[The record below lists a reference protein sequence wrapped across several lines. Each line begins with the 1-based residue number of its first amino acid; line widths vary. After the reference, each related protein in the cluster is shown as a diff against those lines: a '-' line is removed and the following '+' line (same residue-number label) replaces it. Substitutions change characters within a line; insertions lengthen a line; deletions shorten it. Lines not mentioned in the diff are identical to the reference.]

1 MKNTMRILAILLC
14 ALLFVGGCAPQQAVE
29 AEPQTTNSVQAPVN
43 TPAPEQETKTA
54 ASYLPGTYTG
64 TATSMNADV
73 TVEVTVSED
82 RIETIVVTDNMES
95 PGIGS
100 VAVEKIP
107 AAIVEA
113 QSLAVDSLTG
123 ATISSMAIKRAVSS
137 ALEEAGEDISAL
149 NAPIE
154 RTPDPDASY
163 EADVIIVGGGGT
175 GLSSSIAA
183 LEEGASVILIEKT
196 GLLGGNSIVAGGFY
210 NAPDPERQATYQSER
225 SEALDSL
232 IVSALEEKPVSEE
245 HKALQE
251 AVRVEFEEYL
261 ASDRTLFD
269 SPNWFA
275 LQTWNGG
282 DRVGDLSVVK
292 VLAEN
297 ALDSFHWLESMGA
310 GFPDNVF
317 FGGGA
322 LYPRSHQSVDPNGTG
337 YINALTG
344 ELENRE
350 KYTVLMNTEAKSLIV
365 ENNRIVGVNAIGR
378 DGNAVT
384 LRAAKGVILAT
395 GGFAGNVELR
405 QKYCEGEKWPNLG
418 QEVRTTN
425 VSGVTGDGIF
435 MAEAAGANL
444 VNMEQIQL
452 LPYCNAQ
459 TGMLNDSTGTATV
472 AEYIFLNKEGKRF
485 VREDGRRDDMSRA
498 ILNQTESKMYMFAS
512 LKAPLEEMKTLGG
525 QPVTYMI
532 ENSLS
537 EYGYAETI
545 EEAAEKLGC
554 DAQTLRETI
563 TSFNTHASEKSADE
577 FGRVNYSGTLGE
589 GPFLFW
595 ARRPAAHHT
604 MGGVEIDVDTHALR
618 ADGTVVEGLYC
629 AGEITGCTHGA
640 NRIGGNAIAEFVTFG
655 RIAGR
660 NAALGK

>member
-1 MKNTMRILAILLC
+1 MKNAMRILAILLC
-14 ALLFVGGCAPQQAVE
+14 ALLFVGGCAPRQAD
-29 AEPQTTNSVQAPVN
+29 AEPQATDSAQTSATTPVS
-43 TPAPEQETKTA
+43 EQETETA
-54 ASYLPGTYTG
+54 AAYLPGTYTG
-64 TATSMNADV
+64 TTIGMNADI

-82 RIETIVVTDNMES
+82 RIESVVVTDDMES

-107 AAIVEA
+107 VAIVEA
-113 QSLAVDSLTG
+113 QSLAVDSLAG
-123 ATISSMAIKRAVSS
+123 ATISSMAIKRAVAS
-137 ALEEAGEDISAL
+137 ALEQAGADLDAL

-154 RTPDPDASY
+154 RTPDPDAAY

-175 GLSSSIAA
+175 GLSASIAA

-196 GLLGGNSIVAGGFY
+196 SLLGGNSIVAGGFY

-232 IVSALEEKPVSEE
+232 IVAALAEEPVSEE

-251 AVRVEFEEYL
+251 AVRAEFEEYL

-269 SPNWFA
+269 TPNWFA
-275 LQTWNGG
+275 LQTWSGG
-282 DRVGDLSVVK
+282 NKVGNLSVVK

-344 ELENRE
+344 ELEGKEN
-350 KYTVLMNTEAKSLIV
+350 YTVLMKTEAKSLIV
-365 ENNRIVGVNAIGR
+365 ENNRVVGVNAIGR

-384 LRAAKGVILAT
+384 LRAEKGVILAT

-425 VSGVTGDGIF
+425 VAGVTGDGIF

-472 AEYIFLNKEGKRF
+472 AEYVFLNKEGKRF

-498 ILNQTESKMYMFAS
+498 ILSQTESKMYMFAS
-512 LKAPLEEMKTLGG
+512 LKTPFEEMKTLGG
-525 QPVTYMI
+525 QPLTYMV
-532 ENSLS
+532 ENGLS

-545 EEAAEKLGC
+545 EEAAEMLGC

-563 TSFNTHASEKSADE
+563 TSFDAHAAEKSADE
-577 FGRVNYSGTLGE
+577 FGRVNYSGISLGE
-589 GPFLFW
+589 GPFIFW

-629 AGEITGCTHGA
+629 AGEITGSTHGA